1 MNFSNGYS
9 ISASLMCADLL
20 NIKRDLEFLKEGEVE
35 FLHCDVMDGHFVNN
49 ITLGI
54 DFCVKVA
61 NATSIKRDIHFL
73 TDNPINFIDRLH
85 LKKGELVSVHFESNS
100 DISKMSK
107 KVRVYN
113 AKFGVAVNPS
123 TKVEELIRYLDQ
135 IDFIVLMM
143 IEPGFAGQP
152 LIPGMIDKIKECKKM
167 LISEGNSKIL
177 IEVDGHV
184 GFDNMKE
191 MQDNGADI
199 FVAGTSSIFR
209 KSDNILNNIK
219 KVRTI
224 LSNRYE

>member
-1 MNFSNGYS
+1 MSA
-9 ISASLMCADLL
+9 ISASLMCANLM
-20 NIKRDLEFLKEGEVE
+20 NVKKDLELLEEGKIE
-35 FLHCDVMDGHFVNN
+35 FLHCDVMDGHFVDN

-54 DFCVKVA
+54 DFCVRVA
-61 NATSIKRDIHFL
+61 NETSIKRDIHFL
-73 TDNPINFIDRLH
+73 ADNPINFIDRLY
-85 LKKGELVSVHFESNS
+85 LKDGELVSVHFESNS

-107 KVRVYN
+107 KVRGYN
-113 AKFGVAVNPS
+113 AKFGLAVNPS
-123 TKVEELIRYLDQ
+123 TKVEKLIKYLDQ

-152 LIPGMIDKIKECKKM
+152 LIPGMIDKIRECKKM
-167 LISEGNSKIL
+167 LISECHSKIL

-199 FVAGTSSIFR
+199 FVAGTSSVFR

-219 KVRTI
+219 KAKTI

>member
-9 ISASLMCADLL
+9 ISASLMCAD
-20 NIKRDLEFLKEGEVE
+20 
-35 FLHCDVMDGHFVNN
+35 LHCDVMDGHFVNN

-73 TDNPINFIDRLH
+73 TDNPINFIDRLY

-100 DISKMSK
+100 DISKISE
-107 KVRVYN
+107 KVRGYD
-113 AKFGVAVNPS
+113 AKFGIAVNPS

-152 LIPGMIDKIKECKKM
+152 LIPGMIDKIRECKKM
-167 LISEGNSKIL
+167 LISEDHSQIF

-199 FVAGTSSIFR
+199 FVAGTSSVFR

-219 KVRTI
+219 KIRTI
-224 LSNRYE
+224 LSKRYE